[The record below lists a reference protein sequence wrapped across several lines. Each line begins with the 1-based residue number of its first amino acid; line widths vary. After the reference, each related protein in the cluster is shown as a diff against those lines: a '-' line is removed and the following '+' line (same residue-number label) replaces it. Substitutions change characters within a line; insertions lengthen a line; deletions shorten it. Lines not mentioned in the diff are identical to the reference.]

1 MSDKGTQAPVHL
13 CWVDGDPD
21 DGTLPHYR
29 PCPAYLCEAQHL
41 HNLMVEVV
49 QELKDRLA
57 CLEGARDDL
66 DAIQHASTED
76 GGIWIRAVAQRRH
89 ELVEGAISET
99 HKSLVALGSFDLC
112 V

>member
-1 MSDKGTQAPVHL
+1 MSAPTHL
-13 CWVDGDPD
+13 CWVESDPD
-21 DGTLPHYR
+21 DGTLAHYR
-29 PCPAYLCEAQHL
+29 PCPPRLCEAQHI

-66 DAIQHASTED
+66 NAIQHASTED
-76 GGIWIRAVAQRRH
+76 GGVWIRAVAQRRQ
-89 ELVEGAISET
+89 ELVEEAIVET
-99 HKSLVALGSFDLC
+99 NKSLVALGSFNLA

>member
-1 MSDKGTQAPVHL
+1 VSESLHL

-21 DGTLPHYR
+21 DNTPPHYR
-29 PCPAYLCEAQHL
+29 PCPPDLCEARDL

-66 DAIQHASTED
+66 DAIQHASIED
-76 GGIWIRAVAQRRH
+76 GGIWIRAVAQGRQ
-89 ELVEGAISET
+89 ELVEAAISEINKT
-99 HKSLVALGSFDLC
+99 LVALGSFDLG

>member
-1 MSDKGTQAPVHL
+1 MSAAPVHL
-13 CWVDGDPD
+13 CWVDDDPD

-29 PCPAYLCEAQHL
+29 SCPADLCEAQHL

-49 QELKDRLA
+49 QELRDRLA

-76 GGIWIRAVAQRRH
+76 GGVWLRAVAQRRH

-99 HKSLVALGSFDLC
+99 HKALGSFDLC